1 MMRYCYDIFREC
13 VHIPVSHLGVM
24 IASFLIRDKQ
34 ALDYRLPLPGGPR
47 EFDTMANIYAYR
59 SIAQMMSYEKR
70 LVYMKSPT
78 ITLVGTRPN
87 HPMDALYF
95 PEKMDIYADVRRAYQ
110 EGTIDPIALPDR
122 AKVFKDSSGS

>member
-1 MMRYCYDIFREC
+1 
-13 VHIPVSHLGVM
+13 
-24 IASFLIRDKQ
+24 
-34 ALDYRLPLPGGPR
+34 
-47 EFDTMANIYAYR
+47 MANIHAYR